1 MKISLNR
8 VKGGIENESKYSK
21 AFFYLNKII
30 LKLSVFSA
38 SLSYD
43 TSLDNGE
50 LVHWNCTLANKE
62 VSKSIKSL
70 RNQKFECILITLK
83 SLTGSISKEFSANS
97 SSSVE
102 NRTIFEITFEHFQ
115 FFLNSTMNVL

>member
-50 LVHWNCTLANKE
+50 LVH
-62 VSKSIKSL
+62 
-70 RNQKFECILITLK
+70 
-83 SLTGSISKEFSANS
+83 
-97 SSSVE
+97 
-102 NRTIFEITFEHFQ
+102 
-115 FFLNSTMNVL
+115 